1 MNPLLAFT
9 LEDVRMFSF
18 TERTV
23 LLTLGRKCERIEFA
37 SREQM
42 QEAIREW
49 LEMSVRKSQSD
60 RT

>member
-1 MNPLLAFT
+1 
-9 LEDVRMFSF
+9 MFSF
-18 TERTV
+18 TGRTV